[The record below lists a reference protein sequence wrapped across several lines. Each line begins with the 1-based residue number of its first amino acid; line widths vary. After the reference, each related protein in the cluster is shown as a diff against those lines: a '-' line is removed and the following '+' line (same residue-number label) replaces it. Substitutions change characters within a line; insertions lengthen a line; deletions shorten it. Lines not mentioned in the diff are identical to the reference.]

1 MKYVAHAAIGLAF
14 LLVTVQLTFS
24 QDGAP
29 QPCPEPCPDMT
40 AGTLGCELI
49 EWSHLQE
56 PVPLPN
62 PDTNSAPAPDE
73 QSAQSANFQ
82 RSRTSAQNNS
92 GVATPGEKYVL
103 ADDNTTYQPNDAN
116 AAGHIRIGK

>member
-1 MKYVAHAAIGLAF
+1 MKYAAIGLAF
-14 LLVTVQLTFS
+14 LLLTVQWTFS

-29 QPCPEPCPDMT
+29 QPCPDMT

-73 QSAQSANFQ
+73 RSAQSENSQ
-82 RSRTSAQNNS
+82 EHSRTSAQNN
-92 GVATPGEKYVL
+92 GVVVRQVL
-103 ADDNTTYQPNDAN
+103 AGDKATYQPNVLNDEN
-116 AAGHIRIGK
+116 AAGNISTGK

>member
-1 MKYVAHAAIGLAF
+1 MKYAAVGLAF
-14 LLVTVQLTFS
+14 LLVTVHLTFS

-29 QPCPEPCPDMT
+29 QPCPDMT

-73 QSAQSANFQ
+73 QSGQSANPQ
-82 RSRTSAQNNS
+82 QQSQTSAQNDS
-92 GVATPGEKYVL
+92 AAVSQGEKYVL
-103 ADDNTTYQPNDAN
+103 KPGDKTTYQLNDEN
-116 AAGHIRIGK
+116 AAETFRTSK